1 MRMFPY
7 TVKSTSKPRLVRQ
20 EAVQEE
26 DDLSSPPHLG
36 VHFLP
41 TIPSAADSSIVM
53 DEDSLEQITQG
64 QYYTILHQNNANSN
78 KNSSPNMYS
87 LDKPP

>member
-1 MRMFPY
+1 M
-7 TVKSTSKPRLVRQ
+7 KSTSKPRLVRQ

-64 QYYTILHQNNANSN
+64 QYYTILHQNNVSN
-78 KNSSPNMYS
+78 NKKSSPNMYS
-87 LDKPP
+87 LDKSP

>member
-1 MRMFPY
+1 M
-7 TVKSTSKPRLVRQ
+7 RQ

-26 DDLSSPPHLG
+26 DDLSSPPPHLG

-64 QYYTILHQNNANSN
+64 QYYTILHQNNVSN
-78 KNSSPNMYS
+78 KNNSSPNMYS